1 MSKQDVYQ
9 IYQVK
14 FRVDLWPRFFLT
26 NKDGDFIIETEYAL
40 NITFL
45 FFSFAEE
52 DREDNIVFEEKQV
65 DVCPVLWNSWRIT
78 RIDFRTRISIS
89 KSIPIENR
97 HLDQKLF
104 PFKKPVMK

>member
-1 MSKQDVYQ
+1 VSKQDVYQ

-65 DVCPVLWNSWRIT
+65 DVCPVL
-78 RIDFRTRISIS
+78 
-89 KSIPIENR
+89 
-97 HLDQKLF
+97 
-104 PFKKPVMK
+104 